1 MACYRPDYLL
11 INWDKGEV
19 VGSGDGDEVR
29 DQLRKIT
36 ESTHAFII
44 AKVEVL
50 SEMKRVES

>member
-1 MACYRPDYLL
+1 MSYKPDYLL

-19 VGSGDGDEVR
+19 VGSGDKDEVR
-29 DQLRKIT
+29 GQLEKIIV
-36 ESTHAFII
+36 STDAFLI